1 MIVSFNPKFAAQLFA
16 LDQQVSGE
24 WRSVILSEHLASA
37 KLYLNHTNLEGFYMP
52 TLADGLIVA
61 NTPNAGI
68 ELIKHRLQTND
79 FAALPINNTLAI
91 HFLEQQNWQ
100 IYRTS
105 KRMFLGEKRT
115 WQPQNLYN
123 RINGQLG

>member
-1 MIVSFNPKFAAQLFA
+1 
-16 LDQQVSGE
+16 
-24 WRSVILSEHLASA
+24 
-37 KLYLNHTNLEGFYMP
+37 MP

-68 ELIKHRLQTND
+68 ELIKQRLQTND

-105 KRMFLGEKRT
+105 KRMFLGGKRT